1 MIRRNGCED
10 RSLSSKPQYVPSGQ
24 YGKGTTSVKHY
35 FNVDVATEVGINAAI
50 IFENISFWINHN
62 TKTGKNEKEGKHW
75 MYATQKEIAEQ
86 FQYLTIKQTRTA
98 IEKLIENDFIKLG
111 CFNRHKYDRT
121 SWYGLTEKGESF
133 CPQGL
138 KVVPSGANGDGEKD
152 APIPDLKKDFEKED
166 LKEKYAQLASF
177 YGVS

>member
-1 MIRRNGCED
+1 M
-10 RSLSSKPQYVPSGQ
+10 
-24 YGKGTTSVKHY
+24 KHY
-35 FNVDVATEVGINAAI
+35 FNVDVATDVGINAAI

-62 TKTGKNEKEGKHW
+62 TKTGKNEKEGEHW
-75 MYATQKEIAEQ
+75 MYATQKEIACQ

-98 IEKLIENDFIKLG
+98 IEKLIENDYIRLG
-111 CFNRHKYDRT
+111 SFNRHKYDRT
-121 SWYGLTEKGESF
+121 SWYGLTEKGKSF

-138 KVVPSGANGDGEKD
+138 KLVPSGANGSDGKG
-152 APIPDLKKDFEKED
+152 ATIPDLKKDFEKED